1 MIVPMADGN
10 VFTPPSIN
18 DFFPDAI
25 LTIGGVDIMT
35 RINLAQVIAT
45 LVLVLVL
52 VLGTRRLTVVP
63 GRFQSVLESG
73 FGFVRNNIAYELLGE
88 KDGKRFVPLLTAM
101 FLTILFMNL
110 TGIVPGINLAG
121 TSVIGAPLVFAIVAY
136 VVFIYAGIKKHGG
149 FRFLKNSLLPG
160 GVPVYLAPMIIVIE
174 FISTFIVRPV
184 SLTLRLLMNMMVGHF
199 MLSLFFAATNFFIL
213 SGTWMAV
220 FSVGSGVMGLAFM
233 LFEMF
238 VAFLQAYVFTILTAV
253 YIQLSLADEH

>member
-1 MIVPMADGN
+1 MADGN
-10 VFTPPSIN
+10 EFTPPSIT

-35 RINLAQVIAT
+35 RINLAQVLAT
-45 LVLVLVL
+45 IVLVIIL

-63 GRFQSVLESG
+63 GRFQSVLEFG
-73 FGFVRNNIAYELLGE
+73 FGFVRNNIAYDLLGE

-101 FLTILFMNL
+101 FFTILFMNV
-110 TGIVPGINLAG
+110 TGVVPGINLAG

-136 VVFIYAGIKKHGG
+136 VVFIYAGIKKHGA
-149 FRFLKNSLLPG
+149 FHFLKASLLPG
-160 GVPVYLAPMIIVIE
+160 GVPIYLAPMIMVIE

-213 SGTWMAV
+213 SGTWMSL

-233 LFEMF
+233 LFELF